1 MCSDL
6 TFYYACII
14 KFIIFELM
22 KKETFDS
29 VLRSTWQV
37 VSKMYNKEAGKFDST
52 MAMGFALLSIDAE
65 GTPSTTLGP
74 KMGMEPT
81 SLSRLLNA
89 MEERKLIF
97 SYVKN
102 ADLKYIIIS
111 IVFGILSHLSRA
123 FRWKYLLLPLGYKP
137 KFINSIL
144 AVLISYIA
152 NLGVPRSGEILR
164 ATTLSSYEKIPF
176 EKLFGTIIA
185 ERIVDLLILLG
196 LIFLS
201 FSLQFE
207 LVYEVLNKSPIFLKT
222 ISIGAPILFFIF
234 LIVKWFL
241 KKSNSKI
248 LLKIKTIF
256 NGFIEGIMSF
266 KNMPFKLNFIVH
278 TVFIWLMYFGMFFI
292 IKWTIPEM
300 EKLDLEYLLLTFV
313 IGGLTLTAT
322 NGGIGIYPLSV
333 AMTLSFFGISNESGL
348 AFGWIVW
355 TSQTLMILFFGS
367 LSFFILPLVN
377 RRN

>member
-1 MCSDL
+1 MRKVYSYL
-6 TFYYACII
+6 KIFFPPFLGIF
-14 KFIIFELM
+14 FI
-22 KKETFDS
+22 
-29 VLRSTWQV
+29 
-37 VSKMYNKEAGKFDST
+37 Y
-52 MAMGFALLSIDAE
+52 LSINI
-65 GTPSTTLGP
+65 
-74 KMGMEPT
+74 T
-81 SLSRLLNA
+81 SV
-89 MEERKLIF
+89 EERKLII
-97 SYVKN
+97 SYIKN

-111 IVFGILSHLSRA
+111 IIFGILSHLSRA

-152 NLGVPRSGEILR
+152 NLGIPRSGEILR

-185 ERIVDLLILLG
+185 ERIVDLLILLS

-207 LVYEVLNKSPIFLKT
+207 LVWEVLNKSPMFLRT
-222 ISIGAPILFFIF
+222 LSIGAPILFFIF
-234 LIVKWFL
+234 LVVKWFL

-248 LLKIKTIF
+248 SLKIKAILK
-256 NGFIEGIMSF
+256 GFIEGILSI
-266 KNMPFKLNFIVH
+266 KNMPFKFNFIIH

-292 IKWTIPEM
+292 IKWTIPET
-300 EKLDLEYLLLTFV
+300 EKLDLEYLLLAFV

-322 NGGIGIYPLSV
+322 NGGIGIYALSV

-377 RRN
+377 KRN